1 MFMLKLYNTLT
12 NKIEEI
18 SNEKE
23 IGYYTCGPTVY
34 NYAHIGNLRTY
45 TLQDL
50 LKRFLLFE
58 GYKVKQVMNLTDVD
72 DKTIRDSQKEGKS
85 LKEYTRFY
93 EKAFLQDLK
102 KLNILTP
109 EVICRATEHIED
121 MVSKIEELKKK
132 GYAYEKDGSTYY
144 SITKF
149 KNYGKLSKIK
159 LENLKANTELKDE
172 YDKENPSDFA
182 LWKAWNKADGKVFW
196 ETELG
201 KGRPGWHIECSAMSR
216 KYLGDTFELHSGG
229 VDLIFPHHENEIAQ
243 SEAATGKPFVKHW
256 YHIEHLLVNDQKM
269 AKSLKNFYT
278 LRDIEDKKIP
288 TYALRF
294 FFISAHYKTRLN
306 FTWESLE
313 SAMNSVKSMIE
324 AYALLLNYS
333 KKVKKHKSK
342 ELEAF
347 TKELE
352 NDLNTPEAIAVVF
365 KKVKEIKNDIATYDV
380 ERASKDLYFLKE
392 VDKVLGVLEYY
403 KDKKLTT
410 KQKELLEERNRARKA
425 KDYTKADELRKELNK
440 DGLNLKDTGEKTL
453 YYFEF

>member
-1 MFMLKLYNTLT
+1 MLKLYNTLT

-18 SNEKE
+18 SDEKE
-23 IGYYTCGPTVY
+23 VGYYTCGPTVY

-72 DKTIRDSQKEGKS
+72 DKTIRDSQKQGKS
-85 LKEYTRFY
+85 LKEHTRFY

-102 KLNILTP
+102 KLNVLTP
-109 EVICRATEHIED
+109 EVICRATEHIEE
-121 MVSKIEELKKK
+121 MVSMIKELKKK
-132 GYAYEKDGSTYY
+132 GIAYEKDGSIYY
-144 SITKF
+144 SISKF
-149 KNYGKLSKIK
+149 KGYGKLSKIK
-159 LENLKANTELKDE
+159 LENLKANTQLKDE

-182 LWKAWNKADGKVFW
+182 LWKAWDKADGEVYW

-243 SEAATGKPFVKHW
+243 SEGATGKPFVKHW
-256 YHIEHLLVNDQKM
+256 YHIEHLLVNDQRM

-288 TYALRF
+288 PYALRF

-306 FTWESLE
+306 FTWTGLE
-313 SAMNSVKSMIE
+313 SATNSSKSIIE

-333 KKVKKHKSK
+333 KKAKKHESK

-352 NDLNTPEAIAVVF
+352 NDLNTPEALAVVF
-365 KKVKEIKNDIATYDV
+365 KKVKEIKNDIAQYDT
-380 ERASKDLYFLKE
+380 ERASKDLYFLKQ
-392 VDKVLGVLEYY
+392 VDEVLGILDYY
-403 KDKKLTT
+403 EDKKLTVA
-410 KQKELLEERNRARKA
+410 QKKLLEERNQARKE
-425 KDYTKADELRKELNK
+425 KNYTKADELRKELNK
-440 DGLNLKDTGEKTL
+440 DGLNLKDAGEKTL
-453 YYFEF
+453 YYFNF